1 MQPRPHADR
10 TSASRRLAGAVA
22 LVLAS
27 ALGAP
32 EAHAQADDDEPPP
45 APVVLKHLP
54 PRFSWEVALAP
65 SYGMITQFPDNPPWM
80 GLGIRGGWGR
90 HFGTAHRVAAG
101 LSISFEG
108 PITVRWSNN
117 FEPHAMYDFVATDK
131 AKGLWVGASLGPS
144 LILNTA
150 LARTSGYDVTFDVAP
165 MVSARIGYS
174 SPFSRIA
181 RRFFIGVEP
190 KLRVIDGAANGIV
203 AIVIGSGM
211 GY

>member
-1 MQPRPHADR
+1 MQPRPPSDR
-10 TSASRRLAGAVA
+10 TPTTRRLGAAVA

-27 ALGAP
+27 AAGALP
-32 EAHAQADDDEPPP
+32 AHAQDDDEPPP

-80 GLGIRGGWGR
+80 GLGVRAAWGR
-90 HFGTAHRVAAG
+90 HWGTSHRLAGG
-101 LSISFEG
+101 LSVSFEG

-117 FEPHAMYDFVATDK
+117 FEPHVLYDFVATEK
-131 AKGLWVGASLGPS
+131 AKGLWFGASLGPS
-144 LILNTA
+144 LIVNTA
-150 LARTSGYDVTFDVAP
+150 LARTSGYDVSFDAAP
-165 MVSARIGYS
+165 MVSARLGYS

-181 RRFFIGVEP
+181 RRFFVGVEP
-190 KLRVIDGAANGIV
+190 KLRVIDGAPNGIV